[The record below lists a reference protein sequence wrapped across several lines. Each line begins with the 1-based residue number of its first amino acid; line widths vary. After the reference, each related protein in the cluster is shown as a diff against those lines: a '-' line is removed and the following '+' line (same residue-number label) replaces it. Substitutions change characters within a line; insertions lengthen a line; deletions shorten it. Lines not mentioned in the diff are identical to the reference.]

1 MFGFFED
8 DFLKQ
13 NKITF
18 FVLQV
23 DKEGQESIS
32 VRDLLLELRR
42 YRLGLIQTYGQLFF
56 SYKAI
61 IEGIQHFND
70 PVR

>member
-1 MFGFFED
+1 M
-8 DFLKQ
+8 
-13 NKITF
+13 
-18 FVLQV
+18 
-23 DKEGQESIS
+23 DKEGQQTLS
-32 VRDLLLELRR
+32 VKELLLELRR
-42 YRLGLIQTYGQLFF
+42 YRLGLIQTYEQLYF